1 MTGGYLTVAD
11 TADRFD
17 VSRRTVLRWI
27 AAGDLI
33 ALRLPG
39 GRLRITPG
47 EIERVEAQWSTL
59 APTNA
64 SAPARLTPPGA
75 GRRD

>member
-1 MTGGYLTVAD
+1 MLTVAD

-27 AAGDLI
+27 ERGDLV

-39 GRLRITPG
+39 GRLRITSA
-47 EIERVEAQWSTL
+47 EIERVESVWCTI
-59 APTNA
+59 APDNA